1 MTKIAYDAKR
11 LVRNTTGLGNYS
23 RTLVNDLSRTLP
35 EACEMLL
42 YTPSYGRE
50 DLREQV
56 SMSQRMRYV
65 YPKSAKSGIAQAIWR
80 SWGIVRDLKKE
91 GVSLYHGLSGE
102 LPIGIRKS
110 GIKKIGRAHV

>member
-35 EACEMLL
+35 DACEMFL

-50 DLREQV
+50 NLRGAGEHV
-56 SMSQRMRYV
+56 
-65 YPKSAKSGIAQAIWR
+65 AKNEIC
-80 SWGIVRDLKKE
+80 
-91 GVSLYHGLSGE
+91 LS
-102 LPIGIRKS
+102 
-110 GIKKIGRAHV
+110 

>member
-35 EACEMLL
+35 DACEMFL

-50 DLREQV
+50 NLREQV
-56 SMSQRMRYV
+56 NMSQRMRYV

-80 SWGIVRDLKKE
+80 SWGIVRDLEKD
-91 GVSLYHGLSGE
+91 GVGL
-102 LPIGIRKS
+102 
-110 GIKKIGRAHV
+110 